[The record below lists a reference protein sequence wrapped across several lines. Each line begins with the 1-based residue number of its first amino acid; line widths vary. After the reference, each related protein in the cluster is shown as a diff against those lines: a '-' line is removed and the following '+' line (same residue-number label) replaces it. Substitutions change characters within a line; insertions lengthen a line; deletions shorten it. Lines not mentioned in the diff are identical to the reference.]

1 MGQMGLREHIPRL
14 SLANKCL
21 LMFGGAL
28 VLILLAATWI
38 PWLRMNRL
46 VDEGQIEVCRQM
58 VRTWETLEREAGG
71 RVTEEAVER
80 GGVVARRLPAARAA
94 ALASQDPF
102 LGAAVRALARDPSR
116 ADYYDARWRG
126 ATVEYRYAKA
136 IRAPGRG
143 GAPTLEAVIVLER
156 RSIAATRLLLLN
168 SAYLIGAGV
177 PVMLAALAMFWFLTH
192 RLILR
197 PVRELRAT
205 AERVRQ
211 GDTTIR
217 SQIRTGD
224 EFEELSE
231 TFNLMLSDLQSG
243 EQQLRAKNRAL
254 DLKLTEL
261 AASNDALAEAA
272 RLKGEFLASISHE
285 LRTPLNSIIGFAEL
299 LHEIARADA
308 ERPDPPPNVAK
319 RLRYVENILHG
330 GRHLLDLI
338 TSLLEMARL
347 EAGRVEVVPGT
358 LRVRE
363 ACEGLLALI
372 GPLAA
377 KRGVQL
383 SLEAPDDLP
392 DVRTDPGK
400 VHQIVFNFLSN
411 AVKFVEPEEKTGRV
425 PQVTLRADRLRPAGP
440 EGGAEQVRISVIDN
454 GPGIPP
460 EAQARIFDKFVQLD
474 SVYSREHAGT
484 GLGLSICRE
493 LASLLQGEIH
503 LVSEVGR
510 GSMFSLILPLTIDES
525 RLPRGRPE
533 PRPRAATSRPA
544 TLTPSASP

>member
-1 MGQMGLREHIPRL
+1 MGLREHIPRL

-46 VDEGQIEVCRQM
+46 VDAGQIEVSRQM

-71 RVTEEAVER
+71 AGGEEAIDR
-80 GGVVARRLPAARAA
+80 GGVVARRLPASRAA
-94 ALASQDPF
+94 SLAPQDPF
-102 LGAAVRALARDPSR
+102 LGAAVKQLATDPSR
-116 ADYYDARWRG
+116 ADYHDSRWMG
-126 ATVEYRYAKA
+126 TTVEYRYARA

-143 GAPTLEAVIVLER
+143 GAPTLDSIIVLER

-168 SAYLIGAGV
+168 SAYLVLAGV
-177 PVMLAALAMFWFLTH
+177 PVMLAALAVFWFLTN

-211 GDTTIR
+211 GDTQTR

-224 EFEELSE
+224 EFEELSD
-231 TFNLMLSDLQSG
+231 TFNLMLADLQSG
-243 EQQLRAKNRAL
+243 EQQLRTKNQAL

-299 LHEIARADA
+299 LHETARADA
-308 ERPDPPPNVAK
+308 EHPDPPPSVAK
-319 RLRYVENILHG
+319 RLRYVDNILSG

-338 TSLLEMARL
+338 NSLLEMAKL
-347 EAGRVEVVPGT
+347 EAGRIDVHPGT
-358 LRVRE
+358 LRLRH

-372 GPLAA
+372 GPLAS
-377 KRGVQL
+377 KRGVQVA
-383 SLEAPDDLP
+383 LELADDLP
-392 DVRTDPGK
+392 DLRTDPGK
-400 VHQIVFNFLSN
+400 VQQIVFNFLSN
-411 AVKFVEPEEKTGRV
+411 AVKFVEPAEKSGRV
-425 PQVTLRADRLRPAGP
+425 PQVTLRAERLRPAGP
-440 EGGAEQVRISVIDN
+440 GGGAEQVRISVIDN

-460 EAQARIFDKFVQLD
+460 EAHARIFDKFVQLD

-493 LASLLQGEIH
+493 LAALLQGEIH

-510 GSMFSLILPLTIDES
+510 GSMFSLILPVELDES
-525 RLPRGRPE
+525 RLARARPDA
-533 PRPRAATSRPA
+533 RDRAVSRFA
-544 TLTPSASP
+544 GV